1 MERRMGRRV
10 ISYFLEWS
18 GGADDFG
25 VRLGTRCGV
34 EGFGAGDGDGGEEGL
49 EEPAGGRFSGK
60 GEASEPSSKE
70 PMPRTPSEET
80 SKASRLQGHVDFW
93 YSSMTRFPNSW
104 KPLKLRGKT

>member
-1 MERRMGRRV
+1 MGRWV
-10 ISYFLEWS
+10 ISYFWEWS
-18 GGADDFG
+18 GGVDGFG

-34 EGFGAGDGDGGEEGL
+34 EGLGVGDEDGLGDGL
-49 EEPAGGRFSGK
+49 EELAGGRFSKK